1 MLVSIAFSLFVAFI
15 WCDPHLHI
23 IKFCVEVK
31 FKDLADLNRQH
42 IYAGCCRLTRYIE
55 LQRLQLTELPPNDEE
70 PGSNQLFVKPVYRT
84 EAKKGEGARVI
95 GGHVIDGYVIE
106 AHAIRAHVVL
116 GHVVGGRVLRGCLL
130 LQVLSALGKVRTTNG
145 ATY

>member
-1 MLVSIAFSLFVAFI
+1 M
-15 WCDPHLHI
+15 
-23 IKFCVEVK
+23 K

-42 IYAGCCRLTRYIE
+42 IYAGCCRLTRYRE
-55 LQRLQLTELPPNDEE
+55 LQRLQLTEFRPNDEE

-116 GHVVGGRVLRGCLL
+116 GHVVGGRVLRGSSTSPSSLCSWEGANDQWSHLL
-130 LQVLSALGKVRTTNG
+130 ATQLYQMNLSCMRVG
-145 ATY
+145 